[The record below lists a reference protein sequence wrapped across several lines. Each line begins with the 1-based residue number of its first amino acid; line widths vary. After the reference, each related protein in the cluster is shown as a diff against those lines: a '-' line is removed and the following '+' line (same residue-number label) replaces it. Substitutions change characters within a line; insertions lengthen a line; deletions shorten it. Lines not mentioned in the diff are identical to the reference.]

1 MIKPTLWNDR
11 FEDASMTA
19 YLPSVSSASRR
30 IALALVI
37 GMPAFVGAQPAKPA
51 ATDSGPKLWVNYDF
65 VPGSR
70 VIFFTDYSEDQVGN
84 FPKGLVFKLGNMEV
98 AEVDGQRFLRATTHS
113 VFNIPLPE
121 ALPARFTI
129 EIDVIN
135 RKLLDGAAFQMQ
147 GTLVFSRDTKAT
159 STISWGSGGAG
170 LTGGGGGET
179 PYGYNEATRTRYR
192 GKPAQLRV
200 LGDGEYIKAYID
212 EKRFV
217 NIPNANF
224 ARSTGLIIDLDAR
237 GDENPL
243 YIGRIRIAESGKSI
257 YDEISAKGR
266 VATQG
271 ILFDT
276 GSDRIKPESAPT
288 LKEIGEMLKAH
299 PELKLSV
306 EGHTDDVGSPDANLK
321 LSQARA
327 AAVTAA
333 LVKDHGIDAARL
345 SAKGLGSTK
354 PAVPNTTAAGRQT
367 NRRVVLVKI

>member
-1 MIKPTLWNDR
+1 MGKYRQSDCHGKI
-11 FEDASMTA
+11 MGG
-19 YLPSVSSASRR
+19 
-30 IALALVI
+30 ALALLIHALPVQ
-37 GMPAFVGAQPAKPA
+37 GQSSKPA
-51 ATDSGPKLWVNYDF
+51 QDSVPAPDPKVWVNYDF

-70 VIFFTDYSEDQVGN
+70 VIFFTDYSDDRVGN
-84 FPKGLVFKLGNMEV
+84 FPKRLVFKLGNMEV

-113 VFNIPLPE
+113 VFAIPLPE
-121 ALPARFTI
+121 ALPERFTI

-135 RKLLDGAAFQMQ
+135 RKVLDGAGFQLQ
-147 GTLVFSRDTKAT
+147 GTLVQSRDGKT

-170 LTGGGGGET
+170 LIGGGGGET
-179 PYGYNEATRTRYR
+179 PYGYNDATRIRYR

-200 LGDGEYIKAYID
+200 LGDGEYIKVYLD

-224 ARSTGLIIDLDAR
+224 ARSTGLNIDLDAR

-257 YDEISAKGR
+257 YDELSAKGR

-288 LKEIGEMLKAH
+288 LKEIGAMLQAH
-299 PELKLSV
+299 SDLKLSV
-306 EGHTDDVGSPDANLK
+306 EGHTDNVGNPADNLK
-321 LSQARA
+321 LSEARA
-327 AAVTAA
+327 RAVMAA
-333 LVKDHGIDAARL
+333 LVKEHGIDAGRL
-345 SAKGLGSTK
+345 QAKGLGSVK
-354 PAVPNTTAAGRQT
+354 PVALNTTAEGRQN
-367 NRRVVLVKI
+367 NRRVELVKI